1 MLFELAQILEVRA
14 ADLIEVGERRA
25 PVDLSQVPES
35 AAPKAGRKPT
45 PKKRAK

>member
-1 MLFELAQILEVRA
+1 LGFAL

-25 PVDLSQVPES
+25 PVDLSKVPES

-45 PKKRAK
+45 KKRAK